1 MSDLL
6 ETLKKQSKGLLYLSE
21 ADFAVK
27 PFLWTKAEMGPEPL
41 TPEKIKTLLKLKAD
55 APLET
60 VTFENFFAPAVTLED
75 WFGDEEKQSAAQFQ
89 TLIETLKT
97 HLTELTVYKMGE
109 AKKTVV
115 VIGKTSD
122 GDYAGVTTKVVET

>member
-89 TLIETLKT
+89 TLVETLKT